1 MAWGLIVSFVVGA
14 LCALRVPIL
23 LFTIIVLI
31 VMVGYALS
39 NIGSGSS
46 ALDILVWSFILAAVL
61 EAGYIFPRMLL
72 YVIYVK
78 VLGRDIGR
86 SNSRNG
92 SDLFT
97 SDLFQARSDA
107 RLSAKA
113 ERGGVDKARPG
124 MRD

>member
-23 LFTIIVLI
+23 LFTIIVLV

-39 NIGSGSS
+39 NIGSDSS
-46 ALDILVWSFILAAVL
+46 ALDIAAWSFILAAVL
-61 EAGYIFPRMLL
+61 EAGYIFPHLLL
-72 YVIYVK
+72 YIIYVK

-86 SNSRNG
+86 SKSRNG
-92 SDLFT
+92 SDLF
-97 SDLFQARSDA
+97 SSNLFKAHSDA

-113 ERGGVDKARPG
+113 ERGGVDKAHPG
-124 MRD
+124 IHD

>member
-46 ALDILVWSFILAAVL
+46 ALDIIAWSFILAAVL

-124 MRD
+124 MPD

>member
-23 LFTIIVLI
+23 LFTIIVLV

-39 NIGSGSS
+39 NIGSDSS
-46 ALDILVWSFILAAVL
+46 ALDIAAWSFILAAVL
-61 EAGYIFPRMLL
+61 EAGYIFPHLLL
-72 YVIYVK
+72 YIIYVK

-86 SNSRNG
+86 SKSRNG
-92 SDLFT
+92 SDLF
-97 SDLFQARSDA
+97 SSNLFKAHSDA

-124 MRD
+124 IHD

>member
-31 VMVGYALS
+31 VMAGYAFA

-46 ALDILVWSFILAAVL
+46 ALDIALWSFILAAVL
-61 EAGYIFPRMLL
+61 EAGYIFPRLLL
-72 YVIYVK
+72 YIIYVK

-86 SNSRNG
+86 SKSNNG
-92 SDLFT
+92 SDLFARN
-97 SDLFQARSDA
+97 LFQAHSDG
-107 RLSAKA
+107 RLSPKA
-113 ERGGVDKARPG
+113 ERASVDKARPG
-124 MRD
+124 MQD

>member
-46 ALDILVWSFILAAVL
+46 ALDILAWSFILAAVL
-61 EAGYIFPRMLL
+61 EAGYIFPRVLL

-97 SDLFQARSDA
+97 NNLFQAHSDA

-124 MRD
+124 MPD